1 MFLARENS
9 QTKEK
14 TEKKRK
20 KIWIYLLLVL
30 VSVEIEASLF
40 IVFFLFCFFFFV
52 SLSGKRSLNTDL
64 NFGANDLC
72 FAEKPKTSSG
82 WVHYPEYPSDLY
94 FTFSRQICWVHQS
107 SRAIQCGEWSLI
119 DALGFP
125 PVKDL
130 LPALTIQFHWSQPPW
145 ALRNLTLL
153 GLAENL

>member
-14 TEKKRK
+14 TEKKK
-20 KIWIYLLLVL
+20 K
-30 VSVEIEASLF
+30 ENMNLF
-40 IVFFLFCFFFFV
+40 IAGPGVRWNRSIFIYCFFFVLFLFFV

-107 SRAIQCGEWSLI
+107 SRAIQYGEWSLI

-125 PVKDL
+125 SVKDL